1 MTTLRV
7 NTPFGT
13 RLFPTDLLFKNF
25 FEQASEFEPSI
36 DRKINHPVDIIYTEE
51 ALLFEIAAVGLAKKD
66 IELEVEDGN
75 CLKVSYT
82 KPSIES
88 NSSDQDAGEYIHKGI
103 AKRSF
108 NLGWKI
114 SPKFDLTKIKA
125 TMENGLLRLEVPVS
139 PDSKPKTITIK

>member
-1 MTTLRV
+1 MTQIQI

-25 FEQASEFEPSI
+25 FDKAAAFQSNL
-36 DRKINHPVDIIYTEE
+36 DTKINHPVDIILKDE
-51 ALLFEIAAVGLAKKD
+51 AMVFEIAAVGLEKKD
-66 IELEVEDGN
+66 IELQVEDGN

-82 KPSIES
+82 KPNIES
-88 NSSDQDAGEYIHKGI
+88 NNSDLDVGEYIHKGI

-114 SPKFDLTKIKA
+114 SPKFDLTKISA
-125 TMENGLLRLEVPVS
+125 TMENGLLTIEVPVTPES
-139 PDSKPKTITIK
+139 RPKTIKIK

>member
-1 MTTLRV
+1 MTTISV

-25 FEQASEFEPSI
+25 FDQVSDFESTV
-36 DRKINHPVDIIYTEE
+36 DRKINHPVDIKLTED
-51 ALLFEIAAVGLAKKD
+51 ALIFEIAAVGLEKKD
-66 IELEVEDGN
+66 IELQVEDGN

-88 NSSDQDAGEYIHKGI
+88 NNSDLDVGEYIHKGI

-114 SPKFDLTKIKA
+114 SPKFDLTKILA
-125 TMENGLLRLEVPVS
+125 TMVNGLLTIEVPVTPES
-139 PDSKPKTITIK
+139 RPKTIKIK